1 MDILGIIVNIL
12 VILAM
17 ISFIVASTLMAITNY
32 REIKLQRHKKEIL
45 NNIKIT
51 VEEIENK
58 Q

>member
-1 MDILGIIVNIL
+1 MDVLGIVLNIL

-17 ISFIVASTLMAITNY
+17 VSFIVASTLMAITNY

>member
-1 MDILGIIVNIL
+1 MDVLGIVLNIL

-17 ISFIVASTLMAITNY
+17 VSFIVASTLMAITNY

-58 Q
+58 

>member
-1 MDILGIIVNIL
+1 MDILGIVLNIL

-17 ISFIVASTLMAITNY
+17 VSFIVASTLMAITNY

-45 NNIKIT
+45 NNIKST

-58 Q
+58 

>member
-1 MDILGIIVNIL
+1 MDILGIVLNIL

-17 ISFIVASTLMAITNY
+17 FSFIVASTLMAITNY

-45 NNIKIT
+45 NNIKST

-58 Q
+58 

>member
-1 MDILGIIVNIL
+1 MDILEIIVNIL

-17 ISFIVASTLMAITNY
+17 VSFIFASTLMTITNY

>member
-1 MDILGIIVNIL
+1 MDVLGIVLNIL

-17 ISFIVASTLMAITNY
+17 ISFIVVNTIVGITSY
-32 REIKLQRHKKEIL
+32 REFKLQRHKKEIL